1 MIGIIVCTSEC
12 NLSCRY
18 CYQHNCRVRNRH
30 KRTEINLKFSQAQE
44 MIMDYAASLSAIAKH
59 QGRAVQMIL
68 HGGEPL
74 LLYEQT
80 MIPFLEKLKALGCDY
95 IQIQT
100 NGTLLTQTLAE
111 ALKQYGVS
119 VVFSID
125 GPEQIHDAF
134 RVNGAGRGSFHRVME
149 SVRML
154 QELGVPVSAL
164 ATVTAGACQKARE
177 IYDFFSD
184 HHLDFSVNR
193 CFAPEETPSP
203 DAVAPT
209 EEQYREFLSDLF
221 DAYCSRGETHARIPC
236 FDRCLH
242 DLKKTEVGYR
252 YEPRISAYIS
262 AFHVES
268 GTYKFVAPEK
278 VHTFDNTDDY
288 LDCVVD
294 TIAGKH
300 SVESRMYTGTQKE
313 CVIEHLCW
321 QQWNDYCAALEVNG

>member
-18 CYQHNCRVRNRH
+18 CYQHSSRVQNRH
-30 KRTEINLKFSQAQE
+30 KRTEINLKFCQAQE
-44 MIMDYAASLSAIAKH
+44 TLLDYAAALSAIAKH

-80 MIPFLEKLKALGCDY
+80 MMPFLKKLKALGCDC

-100 NGTLLTQTLAE
+100 NGTLLTPTLAE
-111 ALKQYGVS
+111 SLKQYGAS

-134 RVNGAGRGSFHRVME
+134 RVNSNDRGSFQRVMD
-149 SVRML
+149 SVRIL
-154 QELGVPVSAL
+154 QELEVPVSAL
-164 ATVTAGACQKARE
+164 ATITVESYQKARE
-177 IYDFFSD
+177 IYDFFNG

-193 CFAPEETPSP
+193 CFTTEES
-203 DAVAPT
+203 VSSGSIAPT
-209 EEQYREFLSDLF
+209 EAQYRAFLSDLF
-221 DAYCSRGETHARIPC
+221 DAYGSREENHVRIPC

-242 DLKKTEVGYR
+242 DLKKEEVGYR
-252 YEPRISAYIS
+252 YEPQASAYIS

-268 GTYKFVAPEK
+268 GTFKFVAPGK
-278 VHTFDNTDDY
+278 VYTFDNADDY

-300 SVESRMYTGTQKE
+300 SIESRMYMGTLKE

-321 QQWNDYCAALEVNG
+321 QQRNDYCAALEVNG